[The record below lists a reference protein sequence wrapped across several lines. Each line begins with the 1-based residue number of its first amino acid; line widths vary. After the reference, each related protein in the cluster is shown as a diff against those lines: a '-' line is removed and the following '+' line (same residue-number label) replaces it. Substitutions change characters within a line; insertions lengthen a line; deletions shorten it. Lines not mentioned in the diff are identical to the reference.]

1 MRLRPTLVLAVVL
14 PLLALTGCAA
24 KSSIAVNTYPGV
36 PPGFAQTI
44 NVFNAQPIG
53 VWVHAKTLLAVITVG
68 SGSCPPIPVAITAK
82 DAKTI
87 SLEYVTSPNSSCTA
101 DISPTTNEF
110 TIPAGI
116 DISQN
121 VTLLTHFDFTPPV
134 DYTTIVHN

>member
-1 MRLRPTLVLAVVL
+1 MVAVVFT
-14 PLLALTGCAA
+14 LLALTGCTA
-24 KSSIAVNTYPGV
+24 KSSVALNTYPDV

-44 NVFNAQPIG
+44 NVMNAQPIG

-87 SLEYVTSPNSSCTA
+87 RIDYIKSPSPSCTA
-101 DISPTTNEF
+101 DIRPTTNEF
-110 TIPAGI
+110 AIPAGI
-116 DISQN
+116 DTSQN